1 MDETMNENSVDMQVF
16 YPTGKPGGEVVV
28 ESPRLKGRAFAFS
41 RDLCSDNCK
50 EHENR
55 LRHPCVYVLWDSGRE
70 HPKAYVGES
79 DTFLERVD
87 NHLRTKDYWTRIAI
101 YTASN
106 LTKTDVL
113 NFQAWLVQFAKEA
126 GRCDLQNTQDPRE
139 RTYSSKELE
148 HAAKRH
154 FNDVRRFFLPLV
166 GCNFFNPAA
175 KAAASAPKEAKD
187 ASAPL
192 AAVPGLVP
200 DLLLDEMG
208 VLSIQFPGKNVDAKG
223 REDEKGF
230 VVLKDSTAALEATD
244 SAHGPKHKYIV
255 EKRDELIR
263 QGVLERKGG
272 VYIFSQDYLFNSSS
286 IAASVV
292 WGGSVSGPDRWKD
305 AAGRTLNQLQQR

>member
-1 MDETMNENSVDMQVF
+1 MNENSVDMQVF

-50 EHENR
+50 EHEND

-187 ASAPL
+187 GDAPSV
-192 AAVPGLVP
+192 AATNLTA
-200 DLLLDEMG
+200 DLLFEQTE
-208 VLSIQFPGKNVDAKG
+208 VLSIQSPKKGVNATG
-223 REDEKGF
+223 RETETGF
-230 VVLKDSTAALEATD
+230 VVCEGSTAALKTTPSFHRSNLKHLEA
-244 SAHGPKHKYIV
+244 
-255 EKRDELIR
+255 KREELIK
-263 QGVLERKGG
+263 QGVLKEEKESG
-272 VYIFSQDYLFNSSS
+272 VYRFSRDCLFNSPS
-286 IAASVV
+286 IAASIVLGANV
-292 WGGSVSGPDRWKD
+292 NGLKEWKY
-305 AAGRTLNQLQQR
+305 GEQPLGELRKQ